1 VYDPVGDRL
10 VVFGGRNGSGN
21 LGSTYQL
28 QFDLT
33 APGDVST
40 LMIAGIHTGAGG
52 NWVRLQWT
60 APGDD
65 GNTGQATRY
74 IIKKNAGAAIDASN
88 WASATLLTDT
98 MVPKT
103 AGSTDTLHVS
113 GLSSGTFWYF
123 ALKTVDDACNS
134 SGVSNNDCIK
144 FGSPMELCS
153 DDGGGMTFRTDPAPG
168 LALSLDALTPNPSSG
183 SLDVSFTLPSA
194 RSATLEMID
203 VAGRVVWRRE
213 VGASSAGRH
222 QAHIGGANPLAAG
235 YYFVRLRDGAS
246 VIARPIVV
254 RR

>member
-1 VYDPVGDRL
+1 
-10 VVFGGRNGSGN
+10 
-21 LGSTYQL
+21 
-28 QFDLT
+28 
-33 APGDVST
+33 
-40 LMIAGIHTGAGG
+40 MIAAIHTGAGG

-123 ALKTVDDACNS
+123 ALKTEDEACNS

-144 FGSPMELCS
+144 FGSPMQLC
-153 DDGGGMTFRTDPAPG
+153 DNGGGMTFGTAPAAG
-168 LALSLDALTPNPSSG
+168 LALSLDELAPNPSSG
-183 SLDVSFTLPSA
+183 SLDVSFTLPSS

-203 VAGRVVWRRE
+203 VAGRMVWRRE
-213 VGASSAGRH
+213 VGTSGAGRH
-222 QAHIGGANPLAAG
+222 QVHIGGASPLAAG